1 MTQMVEKRV
10 HIEPEHDKRLK
21 RLAGLLGISEEEL
34 IREAVGSY
42 VSGNR
47 NDGARERPL
56 DRRAWLKEL
65 EFMKLRREG
74 RTVDHSYPFRLTR
87 TEMYDEILK
96 ERGTSR

>member
-10 HIEPEHDKRLK
+10 YIEPEHDERLK
-21 RLAGLLGISEEEL
+21 RLAELLGISEEEL
-34 IREAVGSY
+34 IMEAVGSY
-42 VSGNR
+42 VSGSR
-47 NDGARERPL
+47 NDGVHVRPV

-96 ERGTSR
+96 ERGASR